1 MTRCGCCFRWSQE
14 WYLAGASGVHV
25 QQCTEHCGDLWSI
38 DPTHF
43 YIHYGSGETMRL
55 RSYLN
60 LFLKC
65 FSQNKL
71 QICQISTFGNILELL
86 DQQMVLFNLYQNIGV
101 KWSLDFEIMLSSVI
115 FEILCLP
122 PKNYGKEYNNPIWNC
137 IITLL
142 HSTAVKFW
150 RS

>member
-1 MTRCGCCFRWSQE
+1 MLTPWHAAASFRWSQE
-14 WYLAGASGVHV
+14 WYLAGGSGVHV
-25 QQCTEHCGDLWSI
+25 QQCTEHCSDLWSI

-71 QICQISTFGNILELL
+71 QICQISTFWDILELL

-101 KWSLDFEIMLSSVI
+101 KWSLDFEIMLISVI
-115 FEILCLP
+115 FEILCP
-122 PKNYGKEYNNPIWNC
+122 HPKTMPLEGIYIQ
-137 IITLL
+137 L
-142 HSTAVKFW
+142 HNHTTAVKFW